1 MPFYFAS
8 TGISTRD
15 LERARRLFYVAVTR
29 AIDAVVLI
37 PGRRFT
43 AWGYT
48 YRTKWSQFIADIQR
62 EISGGT
68 VPRSGG
74 SMTPNEPRPPSRA

>member
-1 MPFYFAS
+1 
-8 TGISTRD
+8 
-15 LERARRLFYVAVTR
+15 VAVTR

-62 EISGGT
+62 EISGDT